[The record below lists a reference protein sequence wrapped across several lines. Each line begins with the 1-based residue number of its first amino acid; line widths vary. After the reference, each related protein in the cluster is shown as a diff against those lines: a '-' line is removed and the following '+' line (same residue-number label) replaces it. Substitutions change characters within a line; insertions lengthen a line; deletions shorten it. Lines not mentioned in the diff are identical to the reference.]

1 MSEAH
6 ARPAVQVSESLSW
19 AEICARYCDQWVA
32 LVEIEWEDEDV
43 VRAARVAGAGPR
55 RADPLVQARR
65 CRRTMRNRPLLHGTV
80 RAPLRASSSVKTR
93 RFDPADDLIIVKARL
108 YGLAVIGRYPSRS
121 TPPHPNAH
129 RARDHR

>member
-1 MSEAH
+1 MLEKIQLVVVLNHQKGSDLHWASTQEFLPRGEGPRTLDVMSEAH

-55 RADPLVQARR
+55 RADPLVQARALPTHYEEIGHFYTGR
-65 CRRTMRNRPLLHGTV
+65 V
-80 RAPLRASSSVKTR
+80 RAPLRGFFV
-93 RFDPADDLIIVKARL
+93 P
-108 YGLAVIGRYPSRS
+108 
-121 TPPHPNAH
+121 
-129 RARDHR
+129 